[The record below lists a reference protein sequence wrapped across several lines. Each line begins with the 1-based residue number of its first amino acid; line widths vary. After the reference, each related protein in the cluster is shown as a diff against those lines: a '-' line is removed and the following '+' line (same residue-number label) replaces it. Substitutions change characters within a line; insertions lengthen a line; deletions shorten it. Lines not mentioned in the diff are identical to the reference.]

1 MTYQPGI
8 MSAAFGRSVIALFLV
23 ICCLPPAAPESMA
36 QNPNWGAVAGR
47 IVEADLKTPVVGAHV
62 VVVETSYGAAS
73 DERGDYVLRLPAG
86 RHVLRFTAIGYV
98 PHLDTVVVKKGRT
111 TTLNVALK
119 ASGYEMEE
127 IQVMEAQGFE
137 EEGGY
142 RISPEHIM
150 RIPAPLRDGFRT
162 LKVVP
167 GVASNN
173 ELSSEYSVRGGG
185 FNENAIYLDGY
196 EVYRSFRLRKGE
208 QEGYGIINPGMAE
221 HVTFY
226 TGGFPARYGGKL
238 SSVLDVGY
246 ERPYESPVRGSFFAS
261 LLEQSAAVSGS
272 TMRGKIG
279 WSVGVRRVNA
289 EHLFQT
295 QELKGVYQP
304 DFTDVQAA
312 LGARLTPSV
321 EVEVLGVRM
330 QNRFRFEPRER
341 RTVFGSF
348 TKLQSAQFAFQGAED
363 DRYGTYLAGVRVKTR
378 LSNQWSATH
387 GISYF
392 ETSERENVGVNG
404 VGVLYEVGLDAR
416 GILEGRPTGAFLQQK
431 QFSNDVRVR
440 ALTAQGRWTTH
451 GARYAAEGGWV
462 VQRMYFED
470 RLAEASIVGSIPD
483 SIGTAFLDRPQSV
496 EAHLSDSLIIKD
508 YRGEAEM
515 RAVRTALYLQNALD
529 LFPEQ
534 GRLIL
539 TAGIRADYFSFN
551 DELIVSPRLSL
562 RLRFS
567 EALTLTGS
575 WGVYYQT
582 PTYRELR
589 GDPEP
594 GEPLLNALNRDI
606 RSQRALQYTVGATF
620 RPARSNLRF
629 RGEAYYKRLDRLI
642 TYDVENIRL
651 SYSGRN
657 DARGFA
663 YGVDLQVYGEFL
675 PGLESWVNYGFMK
688 SRERFLPRFATPRNE
703 GWLPRPFDQ
712 THTFSLFIQDYL
724 PEHPTWKLNLR
735 FLYGSGFPYTPPGP
749 GPGAG
754 GAVIQAPATRNAF
767 RYPNYTRADI
777 GIAKAFK
784 IVSGWWSGDRPL
796 RLDIS
801 VEILNMFNYV
811 NTITY
816 DWAPD
821 ADGIWQRIPSRL
833 TPRTFNLHVR
843 MEF

>member
-1 MTYQPGI
+1 MVRAPVIVLIWVFCGLLP
-8 MSAAFGRSVIALFLV
+8 AVRSG
-23 ICCLPPAAPESMA
+23 MA

-47 IVEADLKTPVVGAHV
+47 VVDAKSEAPVVGAHI
-62 VVVETSYGAAS
+62 VVVETGYGAAS
-73 DERGDYVLRLPAG
+73 DARGDYALRLPAG
-86 RHVLRFTAIGYV
+86 RHVLRFTAIGYA
-98 PHLDTVVVKKGRT
+98 PHLDTVVVNKGRT
-111 TTLNVALK
+111 TTLDVALK
-119 ASGYEMEE
+119 TSDYEMEE
-127 IQVMEAQGFE
+127 IRVAEAQSFE

-142 RISPEHIM
+142 RINPEHIM
-150 RIPAPLRDGFRT
+150 RIPAPLRDGFRV

-173 ELSSEYSVRGGG
+173 ELSGEYSVRGGG
-185 FNENAIYLDGY
+185 FNENAVYLDGY

-208 QEGYGIINPGMAE
+208 QEGYGIVNPGMAE
-221 HVTFY
+221 RVTFY

-246 ERPYESPVRGSFFAS
+246 ERPYDSPVRGSFFAS
-261 LLEQSAAVSGS
+261 LLEQGAAMNSSAL
-272 TMRGKIG
+272 RGRVG
-279 WSVGVRRVNA
+279 WNVGVRRVNA
-289 EHLFQT
+289 EHLFRT
-295 QELKGVYQP
+295 RELQGVYQP
-304 DFTDVQAA
+304 NFTDVQAA
-312 LGARLTPSV
+312 LGVRLTPSV
-321 EVEVLGVRM
+321 EVEVLGAWM

-348 TKLQSAQFAFQGAED
+348 ANLQSAQFAFQGAEN
-363 DRYGTYLAGVRVKTR
+363 DRYGTLLGGVRVKTR
-378 LSNQWSATH
+378 LSNRLRATH
-387 GISYF
+387 GIGYF

-404 VGVLYEVGLDAR
+404 VGVLYEGAPDA
-416 GILEGRPTGAFLQQK
+416 GGVLEGRPTGAFLQRK
-431 QFSNDVRVR
+431 QFSNAVQVR
-440 ALTAQGRWTTH
+440 ALTAQGRWTMH
-451 GARYAAEGGWV
+451 GVRYVAESGWV
-462 VQRMYFED
+462 VQRMRFED
-470 RLAEASIVGSIPD
+470 RLAESSLVGNIPD
-483 SIGTAFLDRPQSV
+483 SIGMAFLDSPQSV
-496 EAHLSDSLIIKD
+496 ETRLSDSLVVKD
-508 YRGEAEM
+508 YRGEADV
-515 RAVRTALYLQNALD
+515 RAVRAALYLQNALD
-529 LFPEQ
+529 LLSEQ

-551 DELIVSPRLSL
+551 DEVTVSPRLSF

-567 EALTLTGS
+567 DALTLTGS
-575 WGVYYQT
+575 WGIYYQT

-594 GEPLLNALNRDI
+594 GESLLNALNRDI
-606 RSQRALQYTVGATF
+606 RSQRALQYTVGATL
-620 RPARSNLRF
+620 RPARSHLRF

-651 SYSGRN
+651 SYSGQN
-657 DARGFA
+657 DARGFV

-712 THTFSLFIQDYL
+712 THTFSLFVQDYL

-735 FLYGSGFPYTPPGP
+735 FLYGSGFPYTPPAPSP
-749 GPGAG
+749 GTDG
-754 GAVIQAPATRNAF
+754 VVFQVPATRNAF
-767 RYPNYTRADI
+767 RYPSYTRADI

-784 IVSGWWSGDRPL
+784 IVSGWWSEDRPL
-796 RLDIS
+796 RLDVS
-801 VEILNMFNYV
+801 VEMLNMFDYV

-816 DWAPD
+816 DWVPD
-821 ADGIWQRIPSRL
+821 ADGLWQRIPSRL

>member
-1 MTYQPGI
+1 
-8 MSAAFGRSVIALFLV
+8 
-23 ICCLPPAAPESMA
+23 MA
-36 QNPNWGAVAGR
+36 QNLNWGAVAGR

-62 VVVETSYGAAS
+62 VVVETGYGAAS
-73 DERGDYVLRLPAG
+73 DERGDYVLRLPSG

-98 PHLDTVVVKKGRT
+98 PRLDTVVVEKGKT
-111 TTLNVALK
+111 TPLNVVLK
-119 ASGYEMEE
+119 ASGYEMKE
-127 IQVMEAQGFE
+127 IQVMETQGFE

-142 RISPEHIM
+142 RIGPEYIM
-150 RIPAPLRDGFRT
+150 RIPAPLRDGFRV

-185 FNENAIYLDGY
+185 FNENAVYLDGY

-221 HVTFY
+221 RFTFY

-246 ERPYESPVRGSFFAS
+246 ERPYERPIRGSFFAS
-261 LLEQSAAVSGS
+261 LLEQGAAMSGAA
-272 TMRGKIG
+272 MRGKIG
-279 WSVGVRRVNA
+279 WNVGVRRASA

-295 QELKGVYQP
+295 QELKGVFRP
-304 DFTDVQAA
+304 NFTDVQIA
-312 LGARLTPSV
+312 LGARPAPSV
-321 EVEVLGVRM
+321 EVEILGVRM

-341 RTVFGSF
+341 RTVFGNIAG
-348 TKLQSAQFAFQGAED
+348 LRIVQFAFQGAED
-363 DRYGTYLAGVRVKTR
+363 DRYGTYLGGVRVKTR
-378 LSNQWSATH
+378 LSNRWSAAH
-387 GISYF
+387 GVGYF
-392 ETSERENVGVNG
+392 ETSERENVGVHG
-404 VGVLYEVGLDAR
+404 VGVLSDVVPDAK
-416 GILEGRPTGAFLQQK
+416 GILAGKPTGAFLQQK
-431 QFSNDVRVR
+431 QFSNVVRVR

-462 VQRMYFED
+462 VQRMAFED
-470 RLAEASIVGSIPD
+470 RLAETSVAGSIPD
-483 SIGTAFLDRPQSV
+483 SVGTAFLDSPRSV
-496 EAHLSDSLIIKD
+496 ETHLSDSLIIRD
-508 YRGEAEM
+508 YRGDAEM
-515 RAVRTALYLQNALD
+515 RAVRAALYLQNVLD
-529 LFPEQ
+529 LFPGQ
-534 GRLIL
+534 GLLL

-551 DELIVSPRLSL
+551 DELTVSPRLSL

-594 GEPLLNALNRDI
+594 GEPLSSALNRDI
-606 RSQRALQYTVGATF
+606 RSQRALQYTVGATL
-620 RPARSNLRF
+620 RPAYSNLRF
-629 RGEAYYKRLDRLI
+629 RGEVYYKRLDRLI

-675 PGLESWVNYGFMK
+675 PGLESWVNYGFLR
-688 SRERFLPRFATPRNE
+688 SRERFLPRFATQGNE

-749 GPGAG
+749 GPGTG
-754 GAVIQAPATRNAF
+754 GTIRQVPATRNAF
-767 RYPNYTRADI
+767 RYPSYSRADI

-796 RLDIS
+796 RLDVS

-843 MEF
+843 VEF